1 MTKHLY
7 KHGANAAA
15 PIPATKLFN
24 LNPIIKNKRSK
35 FNRSTTTKTSFVAG
49 KLIPIYKS
57 EILPGDT
64 VNIDISSIVRTF
76 TPSSAVMDNLFL
88 DIYFF
93 FCPNRLS
100 LPYTGKNAD
109 LTINGYSLWK
119 TFMGENTKDTWTA
132 PQFSELIIPQISA
145 PDGGWPIGSLA
156 DYLGLPTG
164 VKHYDTIDA
173 IYFNAYTTIYNEWF
187 RDQNFQQM
195 VILQATEFNNTIT
208 PKSTG
213 NDIQDIAIGL
223 TVAPVQKLPDYFTT
237 ALPSPQKGEAAGIN
251 AILNATQDLEV
262 YTGTQHNL
270 KNPNDWLQ
278 MKTIGGT
285 INEPA
290 ILTLAPNNNVQT
302 VGTAVQGEYG
312 VQPLNLWANAQNLTA
327 TANFTI
333 NELRQAIAIQ
343 KYLEKNARG
352 GTRYNEII
360 LNHWGIQTGDARLQ
374 RPELLGAHREL
385 ITHHQV
391 PQTSESNTTPQ
402 GNITAYG
409 HKAFCCNNKI
419 IKSFTEH
426 GVILGLC
433 CVRQEHSYSQGID
446 RDFTR
451 KTLFNFYD
459 PLFATLGEQAI
470 YNKEI
475 FADGTAKENDV
486 FGYKPP
492 WNEYRWHK
500 NTVTGL
506 MRPYAKDPSGNT
518 LGLGNWNYSDNYTET
533 PKLSQEWLQETR
545 TNIDRTLAIT
555 DQAKIPAYQLYGDF
569 YFNATYTRMM
579 PIEGIPGDMDHN
591 SYEII

>member
-49 KLIPIYKS
+49 RLIPIYKS

-164 VKHYDTIDA
+164 IKHYDTIDA
-173 IYFNAYTTIYNEWF
+173 IYFNAYATIYNEWF

-213 NDIQDIAIGL
+213 NEIQDIAIGL

-237 ALPSPQKGEAAGIN
+237 ALPAPQKGDPVTINLGGLLPVDGIGTAIHSQDTIKLGVNGGQFQTSTPVLAINGPSGANVGNLFTTTQSIQTGAGTNIN
-251 AILNATQDLEV
+251 ASNLYADASNAT
-262 YTGTQHNL
+262 G
-270 KNPNDWLQ
+270 
-278 MKTIGGT
+278 IT
-285 INEPA
+285 IN
-290 ILTLAPNNNVQT
+290 Q
-302 VGTAVQGEYG
+302 
-312 VQPLNLWANAQNLTA
+312 
-327 TANFTI
+327 
-333 NELRQAIAIQ
+333 LREAIAIQ